1 MTGLLLAALLTGPA
15 HAQSVADCLNDDSYP
30 LAGTSGYANGL
41 DALRINAATYN
52 ATAFAER
59 SIFPT
64 AIAAMEQD
72 RRDARMRADGQVT
85 ADEQAAIEQ
94 GADAGGFGTEGMLGA
109 TKKGPFA
116 GWDPGGAVVYE
127 ANQTYGVTRVP
138 VWQYSADCP
147 AEYRVA
153 DRPMDLTSANLGAAG
168 RYGRIGFFFSSSIV
182 YGNLAEPG
190 QGQRIALGVMMPVVA
205 TYALATTPFSG
216 QAQVIQ
222 GSTSWATDFIGGV
235 SADLE
240 LVEVRAGYTAS
251 DGWYLSAG
259 EQRIGLFGNT
269 VARDGFSRFDQF
281 AAGARQVKWGGLSD
295 KGVGRSTLFARQVPM
310 GEAEVDQAGE
320 RVTVADRLLTGHVRQ
335 DDIAGMVDVAF
346 GYAFEPTAR
355 VHDLEVGVHRRGWYD
370 PVAGAAY
377 WRVAAGMVQLP
388 TQHYYG
394 LDGGTFVSAR
404 GEVLAP
410 LRVGGRDAMRLSF
423 ALMLN
428 DEEQLAVFPF
438 AYNAV
443 SYRLNITGRL

>member
-1 MTGLLLAALLTGPA
+1 MIALLLMSILALTSSA
-15 HAQSVADCLNDDSYP
+15 RAQGIEDCLNDDSYP

-59 SIFPT
+59 SIFP
-64 AIAAMEQD
+64 
-72 RRDARMRADGQVT
+72 
-85 ADEQAAIEQ
+85 AAIEAMK
-94 GADAGGFGTEGMLGA
+94 ADEKAGEDGDGGMLGA
-109 TKKGPFA
+109 TKQGPFS
-116 GWDPGGAVVYE
+116 GWDPGGALVYE
-127 ANQTYGVTRVP
+127 VNQTYGVARVP
-138 VWQYSADCP
+138 VWQYSPDCP

-153 DRPMDLTSANLGAAG
+153 TRPMDLTSANLGAAG
-168 RYGRIGFFFSSSIV
+168 RYGRVGFFFSSAIV
-182 YGNLAEPG
+182 YGNLGEPARS
-190 QGQRIALGVMMPVVA
+190 QRIALGVVMPVVA

-216 QAQVIQ
+216 NSQVIQ
-222 GSTSWATDFIGGV
+222 GSTAWATDFIGGV

-251 DGWYLSAG
+251 SGWYLSAG

-281 AAGARQVKWGGLSD
+281 AAGAKRVKWGELSD

-310 GEAEVDQAGE
+310 GEAEVDEGGE
-320 RVTVADRLLTGHVRQ
+320 RVTIADKLLTGHVRQ
-335 DDIAGMVDVAF
+335 DDIMGRFDIAF
-346 GYAFEPTAR
+346 GYAFKPTTS
-355 VHDLEVGVHRRGWYD
+355 VHDVEAAVHSRGFSD
-370 PVAGAAY
+370 PGANPVY
-377 WRVAAGMVQLP
+377 WRIAAGMVQLP

-394 LDGGTFVSAR
+394 LDGGTFLSVR

-410 LRVGGRDAMRLSF
+410 LQIRDRHAADLAF
-423 ALMLN
+423 TLMLN

-443 SYRLNITGRL
+443 TWRLNVTGRL